1 MEERIL
7 TPQQESFL
15 SYYIN
20 PKSETFGNARASAL
34 KAGYSENYANN
45 ITVSMPE
52 WLLENVGKSKM
63 IKKAEKNID
72 EMLDMPIEV
81 LKFGDKDIVKT
92 DPSLIKIKQ
101 DTSKFVVERLDKN
114 NWSQRQEHTG
124 KDGGDIKVSLSKE
137 EQDKIDEVLKNLN
150 VK

>member
-1 MEERIL
+1 MEERLL
-7 TPQQESFL
+7 TPQQEAFL

-63 IKKAEKNID
+63 IKKAEKNLD